1 MSCLFGRARGTAPTF
16 YFRIFVKQSLVK
28 NGVIVSFFVPHFLF
42 LNFFKV
48 AFMAEYDTI
57 SKHLIQTYPD
67 DFIRFTLGRADIEVL
82 EVLETEQPTVEAR
95 RADSL
100 ILVRIEGEDALIH
113 CEFQTADSTDTPM
126 SHRMAGYIGRA
137 IERYGLPIFSF
148 VIYLRPGAGRRDKGY
163 YIQELPG
170 HEVLVKYKVIRLSE
184 IDGQAIIEGGHPGL
198 LPFAPLMKPPSGVSA
213 DAWLRQCLQATEAL
227 PLDASTKVDM
237 MAGMAIL
244 GGISYE
250 LSTVRRIISQEG
262 FMDAIMRESS
272 FAQYLTQQGIDRGIE
287 QGIEQGMRR
296 GREQGIEQGLE
307 RGSRESTIEAIF
319 DVLEVRFDADAPGQF
334 AGRIRA
340 IDDLQQLKQLHRAA
354 VQVDN
359 LDAFQH
365 ALDAEA

>member
-1 MSCLFGRARGTAPTF
+1 
-16 YFRIFVKQSLVK
+16 
-28 NGVIVSFFVPHFLF
+28 
-42 LNFFKV
+42 
-48 AFMAEYDTI
+48 MAEYDTI

-100 ILVRIEGEDALIH
+100 IRVRIEGEDALIH

-163 YIQELPG
+163 YLQELPG

-184 IDGQAIIEGGHPGL
+184 IDGQAIIAGGHPGL

-213 DAWLRQCLQATEAL
+213 DAWLRQCLHATEAL

-296 GREQGIEQGLE
+296 GREEGI
-307 RGSRESTIEAIF
+307 RESTIEDIL

-340 IDDLQQLKQLHRAA
+340 IDDLQQLKQLLRAA